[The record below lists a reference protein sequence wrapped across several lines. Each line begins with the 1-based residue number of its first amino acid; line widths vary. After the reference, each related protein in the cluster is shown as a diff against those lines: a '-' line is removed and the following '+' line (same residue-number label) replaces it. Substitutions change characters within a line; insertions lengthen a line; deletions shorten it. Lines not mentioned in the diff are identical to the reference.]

1 MPRILIAPS
10 VLAADFSR
18 LSEQLRQAEEAGAD
32 WFHLDVMDG
41 RFVPNISFGP
51 PVIESIRAIT
61 KLPLDTHLMIKEPDR
76 YVKDFR
82 NAGADCITVH
92 QEACRHLHRTVMRIK
107 ELGARAGVAINP
119 ATPVATL
126 TEVLGDVDLIL
137 IMSVNPGFGGQSF
150 IPGSLQKLAEA
161 RTLIAEAGRSI
172 SLEVD
177 GGIDVS
183 NAQGVVEAGA
193 DVLVAGTSVFRQGTI
208 AEAMQRLRTSIEQRT
223 PAS

>member
-1 MPRILIAPS
+1 
-10 VLAADFSR
+10 
-18 LSEQLRQAEEAGAD
+18 
-32 WFHLDVMDG
+32 
-41 RFVPNISFGP
+41 
-51 PVIESIRAIT
+51 VIESIRAIT
-61 KLPLDTHLMIKEPDR
+61 KLPLDTHLMIEEPDR
-76 YVKDFR
+76 YVEDFR

-107 ELGARAGVAINP
+107 ELGAQAGVAINP
-119 ATPVATL
+119 ATPLATL
-126 TEVLGDVDLIL
+126 SEVLGDVDLIL

-150 IPGSLQKLAEA
+150 IPSSLQKLAEA

-183 NAQGVVEAGA
+183 NAQSVVEAGA

-223 PAS
+223 SVS